1 MSFAFYIY
9 TTIIMGVALVTSAVA
24 LVVWL
29 MTHRRDSLVAA
40 AGFLL
45 YMLDMSVIFFD
56 EYTRLKYD
64 YAVTFSEPLQHP
76 LLRCVLGI
84 AIYACIVLWM
94 FARLRKRPTSRMLG
108 LVIVPFSI
116 LQLVLVPRSGAAG
129 EMQQYLFW
137 LTRDLGNV
145 GCLAYAAWHYRH
157 RATRVEKLDL
167 DRSKLFWKVALVL
180 AFCVIAEDTYMI
192 LLCRPDSQNPVI
204 SLFLWYLSER
214 NISENVLL
222 VACAVQLFC
231 QFSHILRV
239 YARSSAVPM
248 RTWQAESAR
257 SGDDLASRVVIYAD
271 AHKLSRREQEVLTLV
286 LKGNDA
292 QNIASEL
299 VISPGTVKAHLHR
312 IYVKSGVSNRDDLID
327 AFWRS

>member
-29 MTHRRDSLVAA
+29 MTRRRDSLVAA
-40 AGFLL
+40 AGFCSICSICRSSFLT
-45 YMLDMSVIFFD
+45 STIGSN
-56 EYTRLKYD
+56 T
-64 YAVTFSEPLQHP
+64 TTPLP
-76 LLRCVLGI
+76 LASRCSTPCC
-84 AIYACIVLWM
+84 AAC
-94 FARLRKRPTSRMLG
+94 LRKRPTSRMLG
-108 LVIVPFSI
+108 LAIVPFSI
-116 LQLVLVPRSGAAG
+116 LQLLLVPRSGAAG
-129 EMQQYLFW
+129 EVQQYLFW

-145 GCLAYAAWHYRH
+145 GCLAYAAWHYRY

-167 DRSKLFWKVALVL
+167 DRSKLFWKVAFVLV
-180 AFCVIAEDTYMI
+180 FCVIAEDTYMI
-192 LLCRPDSQNPVI
+192 LFCRPDSQNPVI
-204 SLFLWYLSER
+204 GLFLWYLSER

-222 VACAVQLFC
+222 VVCAAQLFC

-239 YARSSAVPM
+239 YARHPRADEDVA
-248 RTWQAESAR
+248 AESA
-257 SGDDLASRVVIYAD
+257 SSEDDLASRVVIYAD

-327 AFWRS
+327 TFWRS

>member
-24 LVVWL
+24 LVIWL

-56 EYTRLKYD
+56 EYNRLKYD
-64 YAVTFSEPLQHP
+64 YAVTFTEPLQHP

-84 AIYACIVLWM
+84 AIYVCMVLWM
-94 FARLRKRPTSRMLG
+94 FSRLRIRPTSRMLG
-108 LVIVPFSI
+108 LAIVPFSI

-129 EMQQYLFW
+129 EAQQYLFW

-180 AFCVIAEDTYMI
+180 AFCIIAEDTYMI
-192 LLCRPDSQNPVI
+192 LLCRPNFQNPVI
-204 SLFLWYLSER
+204 ALFLWYLSER

-231 QFSHILRV
+231 RFSHILRV
-239 YARSSAVPM
+239 YARHPRADEDVA
-248 RTWQAESAR
+248 AESTR
-257 SGDDLASRVVIYAD
+257 SEDDLTTRVVIYAD

-312 IYVKSGVSNRDDLID
+312 IYVKSGVSTRDDLID

>member
-1 MSFAFYIY
+1 
-9 TTIIMGVALVTSAVA
+9 
-24 LVVWL
+24 
-29 MTHRRDSLVAA
+29 
-40 AGFLL
+40 
-45 YMLDMSVIFFD
+45 
-56 EYTRLKYD
+56 
-64 YAVTFSEPLQHP
+64 
-76 LLRCVLGI
+76 
-84 AIYACIVLWM
+84 
-94 FARLRKRPTSRMLG
+94 MLG
-108 LVIVPFSI
+108 LAIVPFSI

-231 QFSHILRV
+231 QFSYILRV
-239 YARSSAVPM
+239 YARHPRADEDVA
-248 RTWQAESAR
+248 AESAR

-299 VISPGTVKAHLHR
+299 VISPGTVKAHLRR

>member
-1 MSFAFYIY
+1 M
-9 TTIIMGVALVTSAVA
+9 
-24 LVVWL
+24 
-29 MTHRRDSLVAA
+29 
-40 AGFLL
+40 
-45 YMLDMSVIFFD
+45 
-56 EYTRLKYD
+56 
-64 YAVTFSEPLQHP
+64 QHP

-84 AIYACIVLWM
+84 AIYACVVLWM
-94 FARLRKRPTSRMLG
+94 FARLRKRPTSRMLV
-108 LVIVPFSI
+108 LAIVPFSI
-116 LQLVLVPRSGAAG
+116 LQLLLVPRSGAAG

-145 GCLAYAAWHYRH
+145 GCLAYAAWHYRY

-222 VACAVQLFC
+222 VVCAVQLFC

-239 YARSSAVPM
+239 YARHPRADEDVAAQSASS
-248 RTWQAESAR
+248 E
-257 SGDDLASRVVIYAD
+257 DDLASRVVIYAD
-271 AHKLSRREQEVLTLV
+271 AHKLSRREQEVLTLL

>member
-94 FARLRKRPTSRMLG
+94 FARLRKRRRRACS
-108 LVIVPFSI
+108 
-116 LQLVLVPRSGAAG
+116 
-129 EMQQYLFW
+129 
-137 LTRDLGNV
+137 DLLSCRFQSCNWCW
-145 GCLAYAAWHYRH
+145 CLAA
-157 RATRVEKLDL
+157 
-167 DRSKLFWKVALVL
+167 VL
-180 AFCVIAEDTYMI
+180 PERC
-192 LLCRPDSQNPVI
+192 SSI
-204 SLFLWYLSER
+204 SF
-214 NISENVLL
+214 
-222 VACAVQLFC
+222 
-231 QFSHILRV
+231 
-239 YARSSAVPM
+239 
-248 RTWQAESAR
+248 
-257 SGDDLASRVVIYAD
+257 GSRVTWAM
-271 AHKLSRREQEVLTLV
+271 
-286 LKGNDA
+286 
-292 QNIASEL
+292 
-299 VISPGTVKAHLHR
+299 
-312 IYVKSGVSNRDDLID
+312 
-327 AFWRS
+327 

>member
-1 MSFAFYIY
+1 MSFAFYVY

-24 LVVWL
+24 LVIWL

-45 YMLDMSVIFFD
+45 YMLDMSVILFD
-56 EYTRLKYD
+56 EYNRLKYD
-64 YAVTFSEPLQHP
+64 YAVTFTEPLQHP

-84 AIYACIVLWM
+84 AIYICMVLWM
-94 FARLRKRPTSRMLG
+94 YSRLRIRPTSRMLG
-108 LVIVPFSI
+108 LAIVPFSI

-129 EMQQYLFW
+129 EAQQYLFW

-180 AFCVIAEDTYMI
+180 AFCIIAEDTYMI
-192 LLCRPDSQNPVI
+192 LLCRPDFQNPAI
-204 SLFLWYLSER
+204 ALFLWYLSER

-231 QFSHILRV
+231 RFSHILRV
-239 YARSSAVPM
+239 YARHPRADEDVA
-248 RTWQAESAR
+248 AESTR
-257 SGDDLASRVVIYAD
+257 SEDDLTTRVVIYAD

-312 IYVKSGVSNRDDLID
+312 IYVKSGVSTRDDLID

>member
-24 LVVWL
+24 WVVWL
-29 MTHRRDSLVAA
+29 MTRRRDSLVAA

-56 EYTRLKYD
+56 EYNRLKYD

-84 AIYACIVLWM
+84 AIYACVVLWM

-108 LVIVPFSI
+108 LAIVPFSI
-116 LQLVLVPRSGAAG
+116 LQLLLVPRSGAAG
-129 EMQQYLFW
+129 EVQQYLFW

-145 GCLAYAAWHYRH
+145 GCLAYAAWHYRY

-167 DRSKLFWKVALVL
+167 DRSKLFWKVAFVLV
-180 AFCVIAEDTYMI
+180 FCVIAEDTYMI
-192 LLCRPDSQNPVI
+192 LFCRPDSQNPVI
-204 SLFLWYLSER
+204 GLFLWYLSER

-222 VACAVQLFC
+222 VVCAAQLFC

-239 YARSSAVPM
+239 YARHPRADEDVA
-248 RTWQAESAR
+248 AESA
-257 SGDDLASRVVIYAD
+257 SSEDDLASRVVIYAD

-327 AFWRS
+327 TFWRS

>member
-24 LVVWL
+24 LVIWL

-56 EYTRLKYD
+56 EYNRLKYD
-64 YAVTFSEPLQHP
+64 YAVTFTEPLQHP

-84 AIYACIVLWM
+84 AIYVCMVLWM
-94 FARLRKRPTSRMLG
+94 FSRLRIRPTSRMLG
-108 LVIVPFSI
+108 LAIVPFSI

-129 EMQQYLFW
+129 EAQQYLFW

-180 AFCVIAEDTYMI
+180 AFCIIAEDTYMI
-192 LLCRPDSQNPVI
+192 LLCRPNFQNPAI
-204 SLFLWYLSER
+204 ALFLWYLSER

-222 VACAVQLFC
+222 VVCAVQLFC
-231 QFSHILRV
+231 RFSHILRV
-239 YARSSAVPM
+239 YARHPRADEDVA
-248 RTWQAESAR
+248 AESTR
-257 SGDDLASRVVIYAD
+257 SEDDLTTRVVIYAD

-312 IYVKSGVSNRDDLID
+312 IYVKSGVSTRDDLID

>member
-108 LVIVPFSI
+108 LVIAPFSI

-239 YARSSAVPM
+239 YARHPRADEDVA
-248 RTWQAESAR
+248 AESAR

-286 LKGNDA
+286 LNLILTGGF
-292 QNIASEL
+292 
-299 VISPGTVKAHLHR
+299 VVWVKKLAL
-312 IYVKSGVSNRDDLID
+312 
-327 AFWRS
+327 RSYTPEPEA

>member
-29 MTHRRDSLVAA
+29 MTRRRDSLVAA

-56 EYTRLKYD
+56 EYNRLKYD

-84 AIYACIVLWM
+84 AIYACVVLWM

-108 LVIVPFSI
+108 LAIVPFSI
-116 LQLVLVPRSGAAG
+116 LQLLLVPRSGAAG
-129 EMQQYLFW
+129 EVQQYLFW

-145 GCLAYAAWHYRH
+145 GCLAYAAWHHRY

-167 DRSKLFWKVALVL
+167 DRSKLFWKVAFVLV
-180 AFCVIAEDTYMI
+180 FCVIAEDTYMI
-192 LLCRPDSQNPVI
+192 LFCRPDSQTP
-204 SLFLWYLSER
+204 
-214 NISENVLL
+214 
-222 VACAVQLFC
+222 
-231 QFSHILRV
+231 
-239 YARSSAVPM
+239 SSASFCGICPSAISPKTCCSWCARLSFFASLAISCVCMPVVRVPM
-248 RTWQAESAR
+248 RTWQPRAQALRTISH
-257 SGDDLASRVVIYAD
+257 RV
-271 AHKLSRREQEVLTLV
+271 
-286 LKGNDA
+286 
-292 QNIASEL
+292 
-299 VISPGTVKAHLHR
+299 
-312 IYVKSGVSNRDDLID
+312 
-327 AFWRS
+327 W

>member
-29 MTHRRDSLVAA
+29 MTRRRDSLVAA

-56 EYTRLKYD
+56 EYNRLKYD

-84 AIYACIVLWM
+84 AIYACVVLWM

-108 LVIVPFSI
+108 LAIVPFSI
-116 LQLVLVPRSGAAG
+116 LQLLLVPRSGAAG
-129 EMQQYLFW
+129 EVQQYLFW

-145 GCLAYAAWHYRH
+145 GCLAYAAWHYRY

-192 LLCRPDSQNPVI
+192 LLCRPTLKTPSSASFCGICPSAISPKTCCSWHARSNSFASLAISCACMPVI
-204 SLFLWYLSER
+204 R
-214 NISENVLL
+214 
-222 VACAVQLFC
+222 
-231 QFSHILRV
+231 
-239 YARSSAVPM
+239 VPM
-248 RTWQAESAR
+248 RTWR
-257 SGDDLASRVVIYAD
+257 PR
-271 AHKLSRREQEVLTLV
+271 AHAL
-286 LKGNDA
+286 
-292 QNIASEL
+292 
-299 VISPGTVKAHLHR
+299 GT
-312 IYVKSGVSNRDDLID
+312 I
-327 AFWRS
+327 

>member
-1 MSFAFYIY
+1 
-9 TTIIMGVALVTSAVA
+9 MGVALVTSAVA
-24 LVVWL
+24 LVIWL

-56 EYTRLKYD
+56 EYNRLKYD
-64 YAVTFSEPLQHP
+64 YAVTFTEPLQHP

-84 AIYACIVLWM
+84 AIYVCMVLWM
-94 FARLRKRPTSRMLG
+94 FSRLRIRPTSRMLG
-108 LVIVPFSI
+108 LAIVPFSI

-129 EMQQYLFW
+129 EAQQYLFW

-180 AFCVIAEDTYMI
+180 AFCIIAEDTYMI
-192 LLCRPDSQNPVI
+192 LLCRPNFQNPAI
-204 SLFLWYLSER
+204 ALFLWYLSER

-222 VACAVQLFC
+222 VVCAVQLFC
-231 QFSHILRV
+231 RFSHILRV
-239 YARSSAVPM
+239 YARHPRADEDVA
-248 RTWQAESAR
+248 AESTR
-257 SGDDLASRVVIYAD
+257 SEDDLTTRVVIYAD

-312 IYVKSGVSNRDDLID
+312 IYVKSGVSTRDDLID

>member
-9 TTIIMGVALVTSAVA
+9 TTIIMGVALVTSTVA

-167 DRSKLFWKVALVL
+167 DRSKLF
-180 AFCVIAEDTYMI
+180 
-192 LLCRPDSQNPVI
+192 
-204 SLFLWYLSER
+204 
-214 NISENVLL
+214 
-222 VACAVQLFC
+222 
-231 QFSHILRV
+231 
-239 YARSSAVPM
+239 
-248 RTWQAESAR
+248 
-257 SGDDLASRVVIYAD
+257 
-271 AHKLSRREQEVLTLV
+271 
-286 LKGNDA
+286 
-292 QNIASEL
+292 
-299 VISPGTVKAHLHR
+299 
-312 IYVKSGVSNRDDLID
+312 
-327 AFWRS
+327 